1 MLASSMCLKRST
13 HFSGGRVSSL
23 RGLYSWHFVHGE
35 IASLREFQTD
45 VLDTRVC
52 LRSAP
57 KHRPTAVSLDGS
69 GRVSR
74 IRAHMEFE
82 VET

>member
-1 MLASSMCLKRST
+1 MLASSTCLKRST

-23 RGLYSWHFVHGE
+23 CGLYSWYFVHRE
-35 IASLREFQTD
+35 IASLRNSKTD
-45 VLDTRVC
+45 FLDTRVC
-52 LRSAP
+52 LRSAS
-57 KHRPTAVSLDGS
+57 KHRPTADSLNGS

-82 VET
+82 VDT